1 MKMKLHSLSNYL
13 RLVWAVSLL
22 VPSQFRSEWR
32 REWEAEIINHWLLLE
47 KWGQLNAQ
55 TKLDLFRRVQG
66 SFVDVLSFQQR
77 RTYLVLAVLNVLVA
91 LTTGFGALQEFIV
104 GGIGHGQ
111 MQPLLISVAGI
122 VVSVLFI
129 ISGIALLRQWSNVRR
144 LINLTGALSILL
156 HVYGVLPPH
165 RIMGFFVLIVG
176 AGYGLVM
183 LLGFEWNR
191 RRNLV
196 L

>member
-1 MKMKLHSLSNYL
+1 MKIHSLRNYL

-22 VPSQFRSEWR
+22 VPNQFRSEWR
-32 REWEAEIINHWLLLE
+32 REWDAEIISRWLLLE
-47 KWGQLNAQ
+47 EWEQLNAQ
-55 TKLDLFRRVQG
+55 TKLDLFKRVRG
-66 SFVDVLSFQQR
+66 AFFDVLSFQQR
-77 RTYLVLAVLNVLVA
+77 RTSLVLGSLNIVVA
-91 LTTGFGALQEFIV
+91 LLTGFGALQEFIV
-104 GGIGHGQ
+104 GGIGHGK
-111 MQPLLISVAGI
+111 MQPLLLSLAGI

-129 ISGIALLRQWSNVRR
+129 SSGIALLCQWSNVRR
-144 LINLTGALSILL
+144 LIISTGTLSILV
-156 HVYGVLPPH
+156 HVYGALPPH
-165 RIMGFFVLIVG
+165 RIMGFIALIVG

>member
-1 MKMKLHSLSNYL
+1 MKIRIHNLRNYL

-22 VPSQFRSEWR
+22 VPNQFRSEWR
-32 REWEAEIINHWLLLE
+32 REWDAEIINRWLLLE
-47 KWGQLNAQ
+47 KWGTLNAQ

-77 RTYLVLAVLNVLVA
+77 RTYLVLAALNVLVA

-104 GGIGHGQ
+104 VGIGHGK